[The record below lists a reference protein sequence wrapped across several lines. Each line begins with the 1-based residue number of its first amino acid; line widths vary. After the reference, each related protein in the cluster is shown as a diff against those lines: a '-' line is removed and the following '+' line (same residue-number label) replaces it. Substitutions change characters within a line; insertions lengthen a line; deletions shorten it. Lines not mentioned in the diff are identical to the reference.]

1 MDNEWKDQFDYYYKK
16 VNNANV
22 ESAQKQMDFQ
32 REMSNTS
39 HVREVKDLIAAGLNP
54 VLSANNG
61 ASTPAG
67 AYANVD
73 SSPISAKFASQNLN
87 KELENARLIT
97 RMQNDNSYAIAM
109 QQLAAQMQMNKYTTD
124 ENNRTSR
131 FNTIVNE
138 YGALAGLVYGMT
150 EGMYDNLGVNVNGA
164 IESMASNDITLK
176 GLLDSIGNTSQKSQE
191 TQDRTDAL
199 LDESARLLG
208 YKDHADYKYSK
219 LANKAFNKIHWSI
232 AKGNS
237 QSLPNLIKKSLGK
250 KEHKKAFNKF
260 KPSKSYW

>member
-109 QQLAAQMQMNKYTTD
+109 QQLATQMQMNKYTTD

-164 IESMASNDITLK
+164 IESMADNNNTLK
-176 GLLDSIGNTSQKSQE
+176 SLIDSVGNTSQKSQDIQ
-191 TQDRTDAL
+191 TRTDEL
-199 LDESARLLG
+199 LAKGKELMKEVDYILG
-208 YKDHADYKYSK
+208 NTNINGEPLKRSYTGAKSTGGGRMRERNTRAIKK
-219 LANKAFNKIHWSI
+219 FFNSI
-232 AKGNS
+232 AK
-237 QSLPNLIKKSLGK
+237 SLKIYY
-250 KEHKKAFNKF
+250 NK
-260 KPSKSYW
+260 